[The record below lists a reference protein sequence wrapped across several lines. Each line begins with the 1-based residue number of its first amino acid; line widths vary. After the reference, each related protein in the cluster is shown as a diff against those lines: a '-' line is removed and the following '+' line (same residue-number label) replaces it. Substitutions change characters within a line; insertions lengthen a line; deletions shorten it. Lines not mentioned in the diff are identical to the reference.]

1 MSQERIDRAFLNA
14 FWNSNA
20 REISQT
26 AITCSAESESDDSWD
41 QLSVVER
48 YKASKEVD
56 AKRKLH
62 QAEIKAGKKTMKAGR
77 LRENIVLS
85 QQRLY
90 DEMEAATKKAA
101 IVGNWTDISIGLS
114 SGADVLAFTE
124 VWAKTWEI
132 PGYELVIK
140 HSTNDRGIKYYRP
153 GKAPRKEHPK
163 GYSSDAITYRQLS
176 WFRRVFK

>member
-1 MSQERIDRAFLNA
+1 MATESKGEFEE
-14 FWNSNA
+14 S
-20 REISQT
+20 
-26 AITCSAESESDDSWD
+26 TCSTESESDDIWD
-41 QLSVVER
+41 QMSIVER
-48 YKASKEVD
+48 YKASKEED
-56 AKRKLH
+56 TKRKLH
-62 QAEIKAGKKTMKAGR
+62 EAENRAGKEAKRAACLT
-77 LRENIVLS
+77 ENIVLS

-101 IVGNWTDISIGLS
+101 TEGNWTGISIWLPGR
-114 SGADVLAFTE
+114 ADVLAFTK

-140 HSTNDRGIKYYRP
+140 HFTNDRRIKYYRP